1 MTLELFGG
9 SPRFG
14 SKIDGGEIN
23 KARTG
28 IVNAFKKLAPGSG
41 NIQPQVEVIFS
52 PIKAND
58 FRNYHLSLMP
68 STCVINSA
76 ILPFVSGFRD
86 YTGKQLLKI
95 N

>member
-1 MTLELFGG
+1 VTF
-9 SPRFG
+9 
-14 SKIDGGEIN
+14 N
-23 KARTG
+23 
-28 IVNAFKKLAPGSG
+28 
-41 NIQPQVEVIFS
+41 